1 MKQRTVIIG
10 IDGVPFGLVDTLSK
24 KGIMPYF
31 HQLKEEG
38 IFTKMRSSIPEISS
52 VSWSSLITGENPG
65 NHNIYGFTELI
76 EGSYTLSFP
85 HFKKLRASPFWDQHG
100 TFCIVNVPSTYPA
113 PVLNGVLI
121 SGFISPDLEKA
132 VYPREYVHTLKEFN
146 YKIDV
151 DTKKAKYPNV
161 LFKELFEALESRMK
175 VLKYFWDKMDW
186 DVLMIVFTGSDRLEH
201 FLWHAY
207 EDETHE
213 HYNRFLEFFQRIDGC
228 IKTIDGQLQK
238 GDSLIMVSD
247 HGMEGAV
254 CNMNVNCFLE
264 EETFL
269 TRGKNP
275 KLGYNNI
282 KEGTK
287 AFALDP
293 GRVYINKKG
302 KYPLG
307 SVMREEEEAVL
318 CGLIDAFESL
328 ERDGKKVIKKVWLKD
343 EVYHGEYKR
352 YAPDLVLL
360 SEKGVNLK
368 GGILAETV
376 FDKNVLQG
384 KHTYDD
390 AFLYVKSDT
399 PGVIPKDPSVEDV
412 IPVLNECMGWRS
424 DDHE

>member
-1 MKQRTVIIG
+1 MKHRTVIIG
-10 IDGVPFGLVDTLSK
+10 IDGVPFGLIDALSE

-31 HQLKEEG
+31 QQLKEEG
-38 IFTKMRSSIPEISS
+38 TFTKMRSSIPEISS
-52 VSWSSLITGENPG
+52 VSWSSIITGENPG

-76 EGSYTLSFP
+76 DGSYTLSFP
-85 HFKKLRASPFWDQHG
+85 HFKKLRVPPFWDQNG

-113 PVLNGVLI
+113 PMLNGVLI

-151 DTKKAKYPNV
+151 DTTKAKYPNV
-161 LFKELFEALESRMK
+161 LFKELFEALESRMR
-175 VLKYFWDKMDW
+175 VYKYFWNKREW
-186 DVLMIVFTGSDRLEH
+186 DVFMIVFTGSDRLEH

-207 EDETHE
+207 KDETHE
-213 HYNRFLEFFQRIDGC
+213 YHHKFLEFFQRIDGC
-228 IKTIDGQLQK
+228 IETIDGQLQK

-247 HGMEGAV
+247 HGMEGV
-254 CNMNVNCFLE
+254 ECNMNVNCFLE

-269 TRGKNP
+269 IRGKNP
-275 KLGYNNI
+275 KVGYNNI

-307 SVMREEEEAVL
+307 SVTVEEEEAVL
-318 CGLIDAFESL
+318 CTLIDAFESL

-343 EVYHGEYKR
+343 DVYHGEYKQ

-376 FDKNVLQG
+376 FDGNVLQG

-399 PGVIPKDPSVEDV
+399 PGVIPRNPSVEDV
-412 IPVLNECMGWRS
+412 IPVLDQCMGWRR
-424 DDHE
+424 